1 MRLPELKP
9 AQKPL
14 IFVVWADPKPQ
25 VTAIVECRQRAKART
40 RPHRPEVMLD
50 SLEAEGFQAGLL
62 LPKQEILARDS
73 LNLGRQLLEARPKL
87 RERGRFHGKGVA
99 LPAR

>member
-1 MRLPELKP
+1 
-9 AQKPL
+9 
-14 IFVVWADPKPQ
+14 
-25 VTAIVECRQRAKART
+25 
-40 RPHRPEVMLD
+40 MLD

-73 LNLGRQLLEARPKL
+73 LSLGRQLLEARSKF